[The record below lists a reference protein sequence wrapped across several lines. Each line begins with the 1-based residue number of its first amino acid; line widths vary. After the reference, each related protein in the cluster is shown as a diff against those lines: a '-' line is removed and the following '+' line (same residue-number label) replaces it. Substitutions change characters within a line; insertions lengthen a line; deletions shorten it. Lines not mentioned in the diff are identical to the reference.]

1 MFEPFLTPCPWIKNT
16 SPYVHSFSSTAP
28 LTIVHL
34 LRLSQDEQKFAQWF
48 KVELSSPV
56 WTVLEVG

>member
-1 MFEPFLTPCPWIKNT
+1 M
-16 SPYVHSFSSTAP
+16 HSFSSTAP

-48 KVELSSPV
+48 KVEFGRQVKKSQGSK
-56 WTVLEVG
+56 EEKEK